1 MNDDPRLL
9 AWLAAAERALA
20 AAPEQL
26 AEAAATLVAE
36 REPLMRS
43 LEAAPPAAP
52 SPELA
57 ARLARADR
65 ALDERLGAL
74 HAKLRSDLD
83 DVRRARG
90 ALAGYRP
97 ARANLPAF
105 VSRSV

>member
-26 AEAAATLVAE
+26 AEAAAALVAE
-36 REPLMRS
+36 REPMVRS
-43 LEAAPPAAP
+43 LEAAPPSPP

-57 ARLARADR
+57 ARIERTDR
-65 ALDERLGAL
+65 ALDERLGSL
-74 HAKLRSDLD
+74 HAKLREDLLG
-83 DVRRARG
+83 VRRARG
-90 ALAGYRP
+90 AQAGYRP